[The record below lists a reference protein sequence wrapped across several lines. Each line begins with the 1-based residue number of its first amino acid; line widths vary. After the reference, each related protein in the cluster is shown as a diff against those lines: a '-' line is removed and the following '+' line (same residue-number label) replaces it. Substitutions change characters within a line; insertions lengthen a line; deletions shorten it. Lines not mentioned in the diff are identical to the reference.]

1 MRNDKMAT
9 IEGDNVYVLQ
19 PGTSIYVKTADICSM
34 LGCSNQWVGQLT
46 SQGTL
51 VKRATPYGK
60 MYEVLE
66 SVRAYSEVLEQ
77 RADKRMT
84 ESEKKVKD
92 ARDKAEM
99 QIKAARAMIAK
110 LEANEL
116 QGKMHRAE
124 DVQMITEDM
133 ANTLR
138 SLLLALPGRLAVDVS
153 NAKSAAEA
161 SVIIKEAVHEIMR
174 EMSKYQYDPARYDE
188 LVRERMKWEVT
199 ESVSSN
205 E

>member
-1 MRNDKMAT
+1 
-9 IEGDNVYVLQ
+9 
-19 PGTSIYVKTADICSM
+19 
-34 LGCSNQWVGQLT
+34 
-46 SQGTL
+46 
-51 VKRATPYGK
+51 
-60 MYEVLE
+60 
-66 SVRAYSEVLEQ
+66 
-77 RADKRMT
+77 MT